1 MLQKENL
8 ERLRRIEAFKRDE
21 AEDRIRA
28 DDLRTQQL
36 KRFRLNMLEQ
46 RKAFQRQN
54 DMQRIEIL
62 KSIGEDQSHECVV
75 TLTCLIARKY
85 EEQPWQGSS
94 KCNDEQYGMNVFLF
108 FAA

>member
-1 MLQKENL
+1 MNIERTKEVQERERRTRTELLRLKRIDKKDNL
-8 ERLRRIEAFKRDE
+8 ERLRRIETFKREE
-21 AEDRIRA
+21 AEERIRV

-62 KSIGEDQSHECVV
+62 KSIENMRNNPGKALANATQNR
-75 TLTCLIARKY
+75 TA
-85 EEQPWQGSS
+85 
-94 KCNDEQYGMNVFLF
+94 
-108 FAA
+108 

>member
-1 MLQKENL
+1 MPRTQLLSSTLTLVQKENL

-62 KSIGEDQSHECVV
+62 KSIGEDRCHSECVV
-75 TLTCLIARKY
+75 
-85 EEQPWQGSS
+85 P
-94 KCNDEQYGMNVFLF
+94 
-108 FAA
+108 